1 MNFWPTISF
10 YFKTIRSIESVRAQ
24 KEKKERKINWKKI
37 DKAGMSSNKRLG
49 SPIDR
54 ESAKE
59 MRTETSQTSL
69 LGSSTLG
76 DSTERMSTTSGMN
89 PESSTT
95 GLFKGV
101 NEGAW
106 RESFVVDVLEMDGQ
120 KFMGS
125 LTRKEMS
132 TSIYIKALGLRPENL
147 HGFVP
152 GYKGH
157 PTIKFRLKEKI
168 NVDLD
173 LQGKSEF
180 TFDRQEK
187 VGSENIVHTF
197 KCQIFGIRSVG
208 DFLEENQDQRKSRYT
223 WIKVEGAEYELPKEE
238 IVEWLAKFGTPI
250 TELTEDK
257 ERDSSD
263 SDENEYFNGI
273 YSIKMDLTSKPPQF
287 LPIGGKKI
295 RIYYKGIAK
304 RCVKCFGTGHL
315 KKDCT
320 SPRKDWME
328 YVSDFMFEKDFD
340 LDMLGDARK
349 YLEKW
354 RLGNKEK
361 TGIMVSLCQ
370 ERNEEAAEEAA
381 QKLLRRETNKEQIRN
396 ITEILHNQSLASGPK
411 PSHSKEKMNPIQT
424 PNTKTPIEE
433 ENNAWKLL
441 AIPDVPS
448 STQTAEDV
456 VKKKRTYIKKNQ
468 KSEKG
473 EVTGQTEKRK

>member
-1 MNFWPTISF
+1 
-10 YFKTIRSIESVRAQ
+10 
-24 KEKKERKINWKKI
+24 
-37 DKAGMSSNKRLG
+37 MSSNKRLG

-54 ESAKE
+54 EPAKE
-59 MRTETSQTSL
+59 MRSELSQTSL
-69 LGSSTLG
+69 S
-76 DSTERMSTTSGMN
+76 DMSTAFEDTEERPSTVSGTN
-89 PESSTT
+89 TDTQLT

-120 KFMGS
+120 KFVGS

-132 TSIYIKALGLRPENL
+132 TSIYCKALGLRPENL

-157 PTIKFRLKEKI
+157 PTVKFRLKEKI

-173 LQGKSEF
+173 LQGKSTFE
-180 TFDRQEK
+180 FDRVEK

-197 KCQIFGIRSVG
+197 RCQILGIRLVEDYLG
-208 DFLEENQDQRKSRYT
+208 ENQGQQRSRYT

-238 IVEWLAKFGTPI
+238 IVDWLAKFGTPV

-273 YSIKMDLTSKPPQF
+273 YSIKMDLASKPPQF

-304 RCVKCFGTGHL
+304 RCVRCFGTGHL

-328 YVSDFMFEKDFD
+328 YVSDFMFERDFD
-340 LDMLGDARK
+340 VEMLGEAKK

-354 RLGNKEK
+354 RMENREK
-361 TGIMVSLCQ
+361 TDTMAFLCQ
-370 ERNEEAAEEAA
+370 TRNEEAAQERA
-381 QKLLRRETNKEQIRN
+381 QQVVRREAHKEQIQN
-396 ITEILHNQSLASGPK
+396 ISKILQNQSLATGSK
-411 PSHSKEKMNPIQT
+411 LDQSKEKESSFSILT
-424 PNTKTPIEE
+424 PKNKKMTEE
-433 ENNAWKLL
+433 EDNAWKLL
-441 AIPDVPS
+441 GASSDVQQSKEPTS
-448 STQTAEDV
+448 DTT
-456 VKKKRTYIKKNQ
+456 KKKRSYVRKNQ
-468 KSEKG
+468 KAELGDGS
-473 EVTGQTEKRK
+473 GQTETRK